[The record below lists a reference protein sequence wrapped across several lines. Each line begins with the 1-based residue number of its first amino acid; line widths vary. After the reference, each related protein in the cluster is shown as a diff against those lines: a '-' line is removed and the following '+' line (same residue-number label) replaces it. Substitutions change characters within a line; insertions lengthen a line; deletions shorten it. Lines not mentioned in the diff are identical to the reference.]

1 MTLPQQKDKLKSKNL
16 LPRVTHEALQVFA
29 CDAFAMALLSIP
41 CREHLATGILL
52 KDVRG
57 S

>member
-29 CDAFAMALLSIP
+29 LVSRNCWFHFLSFIP
-41 CREHLATGILL
+41 
-52 KDVRG
+52 V
-57 S
+57 